1 MKLIP
6 RDAPHIRHSDNT
18 KTVMGDVIIS
28 LLPLYFMA
36 FSFYGWRVVT
46 LMLTSIISCVAAE
59 LLSVAVAGRRIN
71 LRDFSSVVTALI
83 IPLMMPAS
91 ASYGMVIA
99 TGVFAIIVAKQPFGG
114 TGENL
119 FNPAAAGLA
128 FATACWPNR
137 MFAYPLIFEELPIL
151 GQIAAK
157 TANSAA
163 YALKLGGIP
172 TTDFRDMFLG
182 VRGGPMGATN
192 ILIILACLLYLSY
205 RKTVRL
211 VQPASFIAAAALV
224 AFCFPRVDVSSVAS
238 VLFELMSGSLL
249 FGAVF
254 MFSDPVT
261 SPKRP
266 GSQMA
271 YGAIGGLAAMLFRH
285 FGGFEQTVVFA
296 ILLMNALVPLFD
308 WPVELKRLTER
319 RHSREAAATAE
330 E

>member
-18 KTVMGDVIIS
+18 KTMMGDVIIS

-36 FSFYGWRVVT
+36 FSFYRWRVVV
-46 LMLTSIISCVAAE
+46 LMLV
-59 LLSVAVAGRRIN
+59 SVAVCVFSEVFCVLIAGRKVN
-71 LRDFSSVVTALI
+71 FRDFSAVVTGLI
-83 IPLMMPAS
+83 IPLVMPAS
-91 ASYGMVIA
+91 AGYDMVA
-99 TGVFAIIVAKQPFGG
+99 AAGVFAIVVAKQPFGG

-128 FATACWPNR
+128 FAIACWPTR
-137 MFAYPLIFEELPIL
+137 MFTYPLIFEDLPLL
-151 GQIAAK
+151 GQITAK

-163 YALKLGGIP
+163 YALKIGGIP
-172 TTDFRDMFLG
+172 TADFKDMFLG
-182 VRGGPMGATN
+182 IRGGPMGATN

-205 RKTVRL
+205 RKTVRF
-211 VQPASFIAAAALV
+211 VQPVSFIAAAAVMAYL
-224 AFCFPRVDVSSVAS
+224 FPRVDVTRVDS

-266 GSQMA
+266 GSQAA
-271 YGAIGGLAAMLFRH
+271 YGAIGGVVAMLFRY
-285 FGGFEQTVVFA
+285 FGGYEQTVVFA

-308 WPVELKRLTER
+308 WPVEIRLMER
-319 RHSREAAATAE
+319 RQKVETAKPAQD
-330 E
+330 

>member
-18 KTVMGDVIIS
+18 KMVMGDVIIS

-46 LMLTSIISCVAAE
+46 LMLTSAATCVISEIAAVK
-59 LLSVAVAGRRIN
+59 LAGRHIN
-71 LRDFSSVVTALI
+71 LRDFSPLVTGLI

-91 ASYGMVIA
+91 ASYSMVVA
-99 TGVFAIIVAKQPFGG
+99 AGLFAIMVAKQPFGG

-128 FATACWPNR
+128 FATACWPSQ
-137 MFAYPLIFEELPIL
+137 MFSYPLIFEELPLL
-151 GQIAAK
+151 GQITAK

-172 TTDFRDMFLG
+172 TTDFKDMFLG

-205 RKTVRL
+205 RKTVRF
-211 VQPASFIAAAALV
+211 VQPASFIASAALM
-224 AFCFPRVDVSSVAS
+224 ALLFPRVDVAPLDSM
-238 VLFELMSGSLL
+238 LFELMSGSLL

-271 YGAIGGLAAMLFRH
+271 YGAVGGVMAMLFRH
-285 FGGFEQTVVFA
+285 FGGFEQTVVFSV
-296 ILLMNALVPLFD
+296 LLMNALVPLFD
-308 WPVELKRLTER
+308 WPVELKRLIER
-319 RHSREAAATAE
+319 RHKVETAE
-330 E
+330 PAKD